1 MIACCFSVCALGH
14 CSFKSAGFQR
24 IAPMIVLLEKLC
36 CKGSYTLVIRCI
48 RWIPCQRCCHWRQH
62 SLLETPK
69 RCSKVSPFVDSV
81 RLGSALVSLMMVDIC
96 PAWII
101 WKKVTCEQLI
111 PWEFHIMTNG
121 LVMFSRNS
129 TSLSTNMIAQ
139 LQPQQ
144 KIVLNVTFSRH
155 VCSLNW
161 IQLQKTWLWERQWT
175 NTRKIVT
182 WQKKHENEVSSWK
195 WTLKVL
201 NGRFLLNLTFKH
213 CPTFDNWWS
222 NFMVSNGKIAMQ
234 NTSLQWSACTKQA
247 FRWSMSMGII
257 AVMCIARMVW
267 RFPRPLRSHW
277 MLCPKSWTLVRI
289 RQLLIWI
296 WETSRTCQIF
306 RSTSKSSEYG
316 LRIWKIDHVTR
327 ACGWKTMS
335 SPKDPWSWYPHL
347 ADFVVIV
354 WGKCRYRYSY
364 ISPIPMDPSVPNHRG
379 LGACRS
385 RQKLSMAFG
394 A

>member
-1 MIACCFSVCALGH
+1 
-14 CSFKSAGFQR
+14 
-24 IAPMIVLLEKLC
+24 MIVNDSMLLFGVCFGTLLLQICGLPEDCSNNRSVGKALLQRQVTPWWFDAFDEFPV
-36 CKGSYTLVIRCI
+36 KGVVTEGSTVY
-48 RWIPCQRCCHWRQH
+48 WRHQ
-62 SLLETPK
+62 SVVRKFL
-69 RCSKVSPFVDSV
+69 PFVDSV

-182 WQKKHENEVSSWK
+182 WRLTHRKEVSSWK

-201 NGRFLLNLTFKH
+201 NGRYLLNLTFKH

-247 FRWSMSMGII
+247 F
-257 AVMCIARMVW
+257 
-267 RFPRPLRSHW
+267 
-277 MLCPKSWTLVRI
+277 
-289 RQLLIWI
+289 Q
-296 WETSRTCQIF
+296 
-306 RSTSKSSEYG
+306 
-316 LRIWKIDHVTR
+316 
-327 ACGWKTMS
+327 
-335 SPKDPWSWYPHL
+335 
-347 ADFVVIV
+347 VVLWCV
-354 WGKCRYRYSY
+354 
-364 ISPIPMDPSVPNHRG
+364 
-379 LGACRS
+379 
-385 RQKLSMAFG
+385 
-394 A
+394 

>member
-1 MIACCFSVCALGH
+1 
-14 CSFKSAGFQR
+14 
-24 IAPMIVLLEKLC
+24 MIVNDSMLLFGVC
-36 CKGSYTLVIRCI
+36 FGTLLLQICGLPEDCSNDRSVGKALL
-48 RWIPCQRCCHWRQH
+48 QRQLHLGDSMH
-62 SLLETPK
+62 SMNSV
-69 RCSKVSPFVDSV
+69 SKVLSLKAAQSTGDTK
-81 RLGSALVSLMMVDIC
+81 ALFESFSICGQCKAWQRFGESYDGGYLSCMDHMEKSDLRAAYSMGVSHHDKWSSDVFTKFNIPVYQYDC
-96 PAWII
+96 TVAAPAEDCAQCHFFQACLQSELDPTA
-101 WKKVTCEQLI
+101 KNLTLREAVNQHTKNRDVT
-111 PWEFHIMTNG
+111 
-121 LVMFSRNS
+121 
-129 TSLSTNMIAQ
+129 
-139 LQPQQ
+139 
-144 KIVLNVTFSRH
+144 
-155 VCSLNW
+155 
-161 IQLQKTWLWERQWT
+161 
-175 NTRKIVT
+175 
-182 WQKKHENEVSSWK
+182 KKHENEVSSWK

-347 ADFVVIV
+347 ADFSS
-354 WGKCRYRYSY
+354 KCMRE
-364 ISPIPMDPSVPNHRG
+364 M
-379 LGACRS
+379 
-385 RQKLSMAFG
+385 
-394 A
+394 